1 MHVNLCLLENTPIF
15 EQLAIEE
22 ALLRADSGNWCLI
35 NSGSPPAI
43 VLGISSKPEEH
54 IDEKKIQKLP
64 VPVVR
69 RFSGGGTVVVDEST
83 LFITFIFQK
92 EEIALGNCPKRL
104 LEWTETIYKPL
115 FHPQEFWVR
124 ENDYAIKNRKVG
136 GNAQYF
142 TKERL
147 LHHTTF
153 LWDYQQQYMDL
164 LKMPPRVPEWRKKR
178 SHEDFVDRLKNYYP
192 SVTSIKEKLIEVLGQ
207 HFSLSTTRQKELP
220 EIVKRPHRRAL
231 ELLHF
236 SVFGSGNLPL

>member
-1 MHVNLCLLENTPIF
+1 MHLNLCLLKNIAIF

-22 ALLRADSGNWCLI
+22 ALLRTDSENWCLI
-35 NSGSPPAI
+35 NEGSPPAI

-54 IDEKKIQKLP
+54 IDEEKKKKSP

-83 LFITFIFQK
+83 LFITFIFQN
-92 EEIALGNCPKRL
+92 EALGLGCCPKKL
-104 LEWTETIYKPL
+104 LEWTETIYKPV

-142 TKERL
+142 TKTRL

-153 LWDYQQQYMDL
+153 LCDYQQTRMDL
-164 LKMPPRVPEWRKKR
+164 LKMPPRVPEWRKTR

-192 SVTSIKEKLIEVLGQ
+192 SIDTLKEKLLEVLGK
-207 HFSLSTTRQKELP
+207 HFSLSTSRQKEIS
-220 EIVKRPHRRAL
+220 EIRKRPHRKAL
-231 ELLHF
+231 EMLSF
-236 SVFGSGNLPL
+236 